1 MKFLN
6 NFEKNFSK
14 LKTFEIVLAVLLVLY
29 LVSGVSTPYDLA
41 PYVNNIYIYLSLIA
55 IVFLLFLHSNP
66 ILALFFAVTSII
78 FIIRSNRVS
87 ANIMTPSVENKNK
100 KMVNLNNNLNK
111 KTLEEEIIGQIV
123 KNPMNINGPSSYH
136 PKLCETYNAKQ
147 I

>member
-6 NFEKNFSK
+6 NFEKNFGK

-41 PYVNNIYIYLSLIA
+41 PYVNNIYAYLSLVA

-66 ILALFFAVTSII
+66 ILAIFFAVSSII
-78 FIIRSNRVS
+78 FIMRTNRVTPS
-87 ANIMTPSVENKNK
+87 VMAPSVENKNK
-100 KMVNLNNNLNK
+100 KMTNLNKDLNK
-111 KTLEEEIIGQIV
+111 KTLEEEIVGQIV
-123 KNPMNINGPSSYH
+123 KNPMNINGPASYH